1 MTGQNSTKQIAL
13 MEDRI
18 STKQNS
24 TKQMALTKNTI
35 STRQIALKEN
45 TVSTKQMAL
54 MEERISSWNMNGSV
68 PILTFTGRGE
78 YLSQINSRDQ
88 FYATGPRL
96 LKLWEGAIKNIK
108 YIE

>member
-1 MTGQNSTKQIAL
+1 MKQNSTKQIAL

-18 STKQNS
+18 LTKQNS

-35 STRQIALKEN
+35 STRQIALNEN

-78 YLSQINSRDQ
+78 YLSQILCNRPPS
-88 FYATGPRL
+88 AEALGGN
-96 LKLWEGAIKNIK
+96 KEHS
-108 YIE
+108 

>member
-1 MTGQNSTKQIAL
+1 M
-13 MEDRI
+13 
-18 STKQNS
+18 TKQNS

-88 FYATGPRL
+88 FYATGPPP
-96 LKLWEGAIKNIK
+96 LKLWGAIKNIQN
-108 YIE
+108 IEY